1 MTALEQQLRGFRL
14 TTAEIVYHMPDN
26 PDILQ
31 AFIWQEYD
39 RAPRYPR
46 LHRFLDYWSHN
57 LDDKLHSVRVA
68 NVELVRPA
76 ELRVQ
81 QDGLLLH

>member
-57 LDDKLHSVRVA
+57 LDGKLHSVRVA